1 MRKDDISLAHLSEL
15 LATEKAASGKSTET
29 VSWYTGVIARYADW
43 LVAQDLEPTLGAF
56 TLEQVRAYIVAL
68 QGLRARALHPLQ
80 PTENRPLS
88 DATINSYVRALRAF
102 SSWLFEEGYTVT
114 PPLARLKAPRMTH
127 KTQEVLTEAEI
138 ASIVCALNPRTE
150 IGARDQAI
158 FLLLLDT
165 GIRAGE
171 LCGLRLP
178 QLHVDEGYAVVLG
191 KGRKERPI
199 KIGARAAKAVRFYLL
214 HWRRPALAHED
225 HVFLTCRGVTTGHHA
240 LASAGGEPLSVSALE
255 QLIKRIGRQVGVERL
270 HPHLLRHTFACL
282 YLMRYRDPFAL
293 KSLLGHTTLQMT
305 NHYCEAVQQMDVVRA
320 DTTSIV
326 DGLDTKLLEINR
338 RGRLAHKRA
347 PRERLAHKRAPRERL
362 AQRAPAATCDAPAVI
377 GS

>member
-1 MRKDDISLAHLSEL
+1 MRKEDISLAHLSEL
-15 LATEKAASGKSTET
+15 LATEKAASGKSAQT
-29 VSWYTGVIARYADW
+29 VDWYTGVIARYAEW
-43 LVAQDLEPTLGAF
+43 IVAQKLEPALGSF
-56 TLEQVRAYIVAL
+56 TLEHVRAYIVAL
-68 QGLRARALHPLQ
+68 QGLRARELHPAQ
-80 PTENRPLS
+80 PMENRPLS
-88 DATINSYVRALRAF
+88 DATINSYVRALHAF
-102 SSWLFEEGYTVT
+102 SSWLYEEGYTQAPV
-114 PPLARLKAPRMTH
+114 LARLKAPRMTQ
-127 KTQEVLTEAEI
+127 KTQPILTEAEI
-138 ASIVCALNPRTE
+138 AAIVCALNPRTE

-165 GIRAGE
+165 GMRAGE

-178 QLHVDEGYAVVLG
+178 QLHLDDGYAIVLG

-199 KIGARAAKAVRFYLL
+199 KIGARAAKAIRFYLL
-214 HWRRPALAHED
+214 HWRTPALAHED
-225 HVFLTCRGVTTGHHA
+225 HVFLACRGVTTPRHA

-255 QLIKRIGRQVGVERL
+255 QLIKRIGRQAGVERL

-326 DGLDTKLLEINR
+326 DGFDTKLLEINR
-338 RGRLAHKRA
+338 RGRLAHKHAGR
-347 PRERLAHKRAPRERL
+347 RGGL
-362 AQRAPAATCDAPAVI
+362 
-377 GS
+377 SS

>member
-15 LATEKAASGKSTET
+15 LATEKAASGKSPET

-43 LVAQDLEPTLGAF
+43 LAAQDLEPTLGSF
-56 TLEQVRAYIVAL
+56 TLEHVRAYIVAL

-102 SSWLFEEGYTVT
+102 SSWLYEEEYTEAA
-114 PPLARLKAPRMTH
+114 PLARLKAPRMTQ
-127 KTQEVLTEAEI
+127 KTQEVLTETEI
-138 ASIVCALNPRTE
+138 AAIVCALNPRTE

-165 GIRAGE
+165 GMRAGE

-178 QLHVDEGYAVVLG
+178 QLHLDDGYAIVLG

-214 HWRRPALAHED
+214 HWRKPALAHED
-225 HVFLTCRGVTTGHHA
+225 HVFLTCRGVTTGRHA

-255 QLIKRIGRQVGVERL
+255 QLIKRIGRQAGVDRL

-320 DTTSIV
+320 DSTSIV
-326 DGLDTKLLEINR
+326 DGLDTRLLEINR
-338 RGRLAHKRA
+338 RGRLKRDVR
-347 PRERLAHKRAPRERL
+347 RER
-362 AQRAPAATCDAPAVI
+362 PA
-377 GS
+377 